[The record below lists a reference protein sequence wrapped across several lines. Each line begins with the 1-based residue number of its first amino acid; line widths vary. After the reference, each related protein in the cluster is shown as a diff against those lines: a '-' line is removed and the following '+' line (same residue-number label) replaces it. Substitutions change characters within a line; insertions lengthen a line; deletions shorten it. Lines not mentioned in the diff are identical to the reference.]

1 MPELP
6 EVETVRRELEPW
18 LVGRQILT
26 ARRVDAPPGP
36 KYANLEK
43 AAGQTV
49 LSVDRR
55 GKFLVLPLDSGDE
68 LVIHLGMTGIIS
80 PNKPV
85 NHIRVRL
92 ELDGEGDTQLYF
104 RDVRRFGR
112 FLVAPNG
119 DHSSLPT
126 LFHMGPEPLSDDF
139 TVRALAVGLDSG
151 TAIKTR
157 LHSQRP
163 VAGLGNIYIDEALWV
178 TRIHPLTVSR
188 RISMKKVRALRDAI
202 QDILAKSID
211 AQGTTL
217 MDYRTV
223 NGRPGSYIG
232 ELNAYGRAGQ
242 PCRRCKTVLQRIVV
256 GQRSTH
262 FCPRC
267 QKRLT

>member
-6 EVETVRRELEPW
+6 EVETVRRELVPW
-18 LVGRQILT
+18 LVGRRILT

-36 KYANLEK
+36 KYVNLET
-43 AAGQTV
+43 AAGQTI
-49 LSVDRR
+49 LAVDRR
-55 GKFLVLPLDSGDE
+55 GKFLVLPLDGGDE
-68 LVIHLGMTGIIS
+68 LVIHLGMTGVIS
-80 PNKPV
+80 PDKPGS
-85 NHIRVRL
+85 HIRVRL
-92 ELDGEGDTQLYF
+92 ELDGSKDTQLYF

-119 DHSSLPT
+119 DHSFLPT
-126 LFHMGPEPLSDDF
+126 LYNMGPEPLSDAF
-139 TVRALAVGLDSG
+139 TVQVLSLGLDSS

-163 VAGLGNIYIDEALWV
+163 VAGLGNIYIDEVLWM
-178 TRIHPLTVSR
+178 TKIHPLTASR
-188 RISMKKVRALRDAI
+188 RVSMKKVRALRDAI
-202 QDILAKSID
+202 QQVLAKSIE

-217 MDYRTV
+217 MDYRMV
-223 NGRPGSYIG
+223 NGRPGSFIG

-242 PCRRCKTVLQRIVV
+242 PCHRCATPLQRIVV

-267 QKRLT
+267 QKRVK